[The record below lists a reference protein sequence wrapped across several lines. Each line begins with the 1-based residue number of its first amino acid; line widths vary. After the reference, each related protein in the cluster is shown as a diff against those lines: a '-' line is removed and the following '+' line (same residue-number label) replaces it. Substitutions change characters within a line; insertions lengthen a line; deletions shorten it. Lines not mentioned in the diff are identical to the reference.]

1 MNLNQIPANMMK
13 IRCLQRAQYATLKPI
28 REIIPSAQ
36 LIPSQQNR
44 STAMQKWSC
53 QLNRPFSHWNSHEKL
68 FAKLNLNRNL
78 DKCFSSAV
86 SDEKLEKEEASN
98 DLPKEA
104 SEKAKGSFIC
114 ITKLSLET

>member
-1 MNLNQIPANMMK
+1 MMK

-28 REIIPSAQ
+28 RKIIPSAQ
-36 LIPSQQNR
+36 LIPIQQNR
-44 STAMQKWSC
+44 SIAVQKSSC
-53 QLNRPFSHWNSHEKL
+53 QLNRPFPNWKSHEKV

-78 DKCFSSAV
+78 DKCFSSAA
-86 SDEKLEKEEASN
+86 SDENLEKEEESN

-104 SEKAKGSFIC
+104 TEKAKGNFIF